1 MKIDIWKRPW
11 LAVLL
16 LFLCFLLVGYFERQD
31 QELFERMAPFTGGNA
46 MNWTD
51 DAYGEEHG
59 PWTDEELMIAA
70 GNAAFARNR
79 RKHTETEE
87 GGE

>member
-1 MKIDIWKRPW
+1 
-11 LAVLL
+11 
-16 LFLCFLLVGYFERQD
+16 
-31 QELFERMAPFTGGNA
+31 

-51 DAYGEEHG
+51 DAYPELDGD
-59 PWTDEELMIAA
+59 WTDEELMIAA
-70 GNAAFARNR
+70 DNAAFARKR

>member
-31 QELFERMAPFTGGNA
+31 QELFERMAPFAPPVNVACTLTLSVKYAPKYEDTVQEALA
-46 MNWTD
+46 MLRTV
-51 DAYGEEHG
+51 GMV
-59 PWTDEELMIAA
+59 TV
-70 GNAAFARNR
+70 F
-79 RKHTETEE
+79 
-87 GGE
+87 